1 MNFKWIFIATAFFV
15 SQVNAIDVI
24 ALYKEDQTVRTHL
37 RSLPKDEVRKYI
49 TEVMLPG
56 DKARLSQVES
66 LLNSTD
72 SLSSEE
78 YFAAAMIMQHGSEP
92 KHYKMAMELSKK
104 SASLD
109 PNNKSANWL
118 SCAAEDRYLLKIG
131 KSQVWGTQLNRKMN
145 ADGTHEI
152 YYLENFNKNA
162 RPDEQRKLCGIPT
175 LAEIESRLEAMA
187 KLTDRNKQYSLW
199 KTGT

>member
-1 MNFKWIFIATAFFV
+1 MFITSAFFV

-24 ALYKEDQTVRTHL
+24 ALYKEDQAVRTHL
-37 RSLPKDEVRKYI
+37 RSLPKNEVRKYI

-56 DKARLSQVES
+56 DKARLSQVEN
-66 LLNSTD
+66 LLSGTD

-109 PNNKSANWL
+109 PNNKNANWL
-118 SCAAEDRYLLKIG
+118 SCAAEDRYLLKVG
-131 KSQVWGTQLNRKMN
+131 KPQVWGTQLDRKMN
-145 ADGTHEI
+145 DAGTHEI
-152 YYLENFNKNA
+152 YYLENFNKSA
-162 RPDEQRKLCGIPT
+162 RPDDQRKLCGIPT
-175 LAEIESRLEAMA
+175 LAEIESRLERMA
-187 KLTDRNKQYSLW
+187 KLTNRNKQYSLW

>member
-1 MNFKWIFIATAFFV
+1 MNFKWIFIATVFFV
-15 SQVNAIDVI
+15 SQVSAIDVI
-24 ALYKEDQTVRTHL
+24 ALYKEDQGVRTHL
-37 RSLPKDEVRKYI
+37 RSLPKNEVRKYI

-109 PNNKSANWL
+109 PNNKNANWL
-118 SCAAEDRYLLKIG
+118 SCAAEDRYLLKVG
-131 KSQVWGTQLNRKMN
+131 KSQVWGTQLDRKMN
-145 ADGTHEI
+145 AEGTHEI
-152 YYLENFNKNA
+152 YYLENFNKKA

-175 LAEIESRLEAMA
+175 LAEIESRLEKMA
-187 KLTDRNKQYSLW
+187 KLTNRNKQYSLW

>member
-15 SQVNAIDVI
+15 SQVSAIDVI
-24 ALYKEDQTVRTHL
+24 ALYKEDQGVRTHL
-37 RSLPKDEVRKYI
+37 RSLSKNEVRKYI

-66 LLNSTD
+66 LLNRTD

-104 SASLD
+104 SALLD

-152 YYLENFNKNA
+152 YYLENFNKNT
-162 RPDEQRKLCGIPT
+162 RSDEERKLCGIPT
-175 LAEIESRLEAMA
+175 LAEIESRLEVMA

>member
-1 MNFKWIFIATAFFV
+1 MNLKWMFITSAFFV

-24 ALYKEDQTVRTHL
+24 ALYKEDQAVRTHL
-37 RSLPKDEVRKYI
+37 RSLPKNEVRKYI

-56 DKARLSQVES
+56 DKARLSQVEN
-66 LLNSTD
+66 LLSGTD

-109 PNNKSANWL
+109 PNNKNANWL
-118 SCAAEDRYLLKIG
+118 SCAAEDRYLLKVG
-131 KSQVWGTQLNRKMN
+131 KPQVWGTQLDRKMN
-145 ADGTHEI
+145 DAGTHEI
-152 YYLENFNKNA
+152 YYLENFNKSA
-162 RPDEQRKLCGIPT
+162 RPDDQRKLCGIPT
-175 LAEIESRLEAMA
+175 LAEIESRLERMA
-187 KLTDRNKQYSLW
+187 KLTNRNKQYSLW